1 MSFLQSVHEKRSYWT
16 GPYSLKDP
24 ELNKLFNVGSQTDS
38 GIVVTDELAMTCA
51 AVYACVNVLSSDIAK
66 APLNLLKRRKDGG
79 SDHYTDSRAYHLLK
93 TEPNPE
99 MGAMVMRQAL
109 TAHALTLGGGY
120 AEIERNA
127 LDQPVGLWP
136 IVPNRICRKV
146 DERTGRTYYLVDN
159 KTKLAAENTFHLHG
173 LGYDGLSGYALLDL
187 ARQAVGL
194 ALATEKFASKF
205 FGNNAGIGGVV
216 GFDGSMDEE
225 DLKLYREAL
234 ESGNKVD
241 RTFRLLL
248 LDNGAKFYPY
258 TSTNENAQMDELRD
272 KQLDE
277 VSRFYR
283 VPPHKVNNLK
293 RATFSN
299 IEHSDLEYYK
309 GPVLDW
315 FTLWEQ
321 EALRKLVSKP
331 ERRIQYFKHN
341 ANVFLRGDITSRYTA
356 LGIARDKGII
366 NADEWR
372 DLEDMNPQDGEQGK
386 DYLVQTAQTPAKLL
400 TAQAE
405 ANLEKTKAETE
416 KIKQP
421 PPAPVNPAP
430 TPTVDTGRAER
441 AEVALAEVR
450 TQLDAEIEKR
460 AAAEAGME
468 TVNAEVEIRRQA
480 EVAASN
486 ALEAVRDQLEKLT
499 EKATLGPEDWARL
512 ATAEATL
519 VASQRDLDVALASL
533 ASATAELTETR
544 TRETAISEQF
554 HNLSIVEAEVRRDL
568 ASTQEAKSAVES
580 ERDRLDASLRE
591 QTERAELAEARSSA
605 ALAEFAAAKDDADAL
620 RATAI
625 KAETLAA
632 EATSGKAEAE
642 AVAREA
648 RSQADAAIARASELE
663 QAVGKA
669 QADVAHATTAIQ
681 SAMTARDEAR
691 SAVETATTVD
701 ATVRAKT
708 MAAHRE
714 LFVHIMRGAIER
726 ETDRARR
733 AQQTP
738 EKLRHWIETWYDG
751 HAELMRAALLP
762 AVKVHLAWLG
772 DEADPGE
779 LVWQLVAEHVATSRR
794 QLATVVN
801 GDAEALAGSLAGLLR
816 RWDAERVNEIPDL
829 MLRREVAHGRQ

>member
-24 ELNKLFNVGSQTDS
+24 ELNKLFNVGAQTDS

-79 SDHYTDSRAYHLLK
+79 ADHYTDSKTYHLLK

-99 MGAMVMRQAL
+99 MGAMIFRQTL

-127 LDQPVGLWP
+127 LDQPVALWP
-136 IVPNRICRKV
+136 ITPPRIARKV
-146 DERTGRTYYLVDN
+146 DERTGRTFYLVDQ
-159 KTKLAAENTFHLHG
+159 KKRLEPEDVFHIHG

-194 ALATEKFASKF
+194 ALATEKFAAKF

-225 DLKLYREAL
+225 ELKLYREAL
-234 ESGNKVD
+234 EAGSKVD

-248 LDNGAKFYPY
+248 LDHNAKFYPY
-258 TSTNENAQMDELRD
+258 TSTNSDAQMDELRD

-321 EALRKLVSKP
+321 EALRKLVSRP

-366 NADEWR
+366 NANEWR

-405 ANLEKTKAETE
+405 ANLEKTKAETQ

-421 PPAPVNPAP
+421 PPEPVNPAP
-430 TPTVDTGRAER
+430 APPVDTGRAER
-441 AEVALAEVR
+441 AEAALAEVR

-460 AAAEAGME
+460 AAAEAGRDAI
-468 TVNAEVEIRRQA
+468 TVEVETRRQA
-480 EVAASN
+480 DAEAAT
-486 ALEAVRDQLEKLT
+486 ALASVQAELAVKT
-499 EKATLGPEDWARL
+499 TLSAEDRARL
-512 ATAEATL
+512 ATAESEKSD
-519 VASQRDLDVALASL
+519 SQRELEQARVELA
-533 ASATAELTETR
+533 AKTAELTEVR
-544 TRETAISEQF
+544 TRETSISEQF
-554 HNLSIVEAEVRRDL
+554 HNLSILEAEAKRDL
-568 ASTQEAKSAVES
+568 ASEREAKATVET

-591 QTERAELAEARSSA
+591 QTERAELAEARSAA
-605 ALAEFAAAKDDADAL
+605 ALAEFAAAKDDAEAL
-620 RATAI
+620 RATAL

-632 EATSGKAEAE
+632 DATGGKAEAE

-669 QADVAHATTAIQ
+669 QADVAHATDALQ
-681 SAMTARDEAR
+681 SAVNARDRAR
-691 SAVETATTVD
+691 SAMESATTVD